1 MVFKSRQQIDIKHV
15 QEIERKLNL
24 TRKNKNTKE
33 DEIETLPRFS
43 APCFT

>member
-1 MVFKSRQQIDIKHV
+1 MRFNLWFSKVDNRYHIKNV

-33 DEIETLPRFS
+33 D
-43 APCFT
+43 